1 MANDNYDISTNE
13 GQISAAIE
21 TIDKKKGEL
30 ENAARE
36 VAKAFTDLTTTVQL
50 DWLNTMIRED
60 WNNGGNLA
68 VDNAIKALTAL
79 MADLNETA
87 LTAKSI
93 STKTVV

>member
-1 MANDNYDISTNE
+1 M
-13 GQISAAIE
+13 
-21 TIDKKKGEL
+21 

>member
-30 ENAARE
+30 ESAAVE
-36 VAKAFTDLTTTVQL
+36 VAKAFTKLTTTVQL

-79 MADLNETA
+79 MNDLNETA

>member
-36 VAKAFTDLTTTVQL
+36 VAKAFTDLTTTV
-50 DWLNTMIRED
+50 
-60 WNNGGNLA
+60 
-68 VDNAIKALTAL
+68 IKALTAL